1 MSRSVDKVGKFLGAP
16 KLPCNQ
22 NSFFTTVG
30 RQRFKS
36 TLKTSQAGAGLRLE
50 TMFAWSKVVALSDD
64 PAEVH
69 RESGLGKLLPNGGFC
84 FNGSCVGFE
93 RERSSSKFEESML
106 KLLREIKIQEISS
119 NSGCL
124 RILIGFV
131 LETRDVNSFGFTRS
145 CIAVIFRVTR
155 DTSSEYL

>member
-1 MSRSVDKVGKFLGAP
+1 MSRSVDKVGQFLGAS

-145 CIAVIFRVTR
+145 YF
-155 DTSSEYL
+155 